1 MAIQKYY
8 STTKTSANTFITNM
22 ESNDYSKM
30 LDFVAKD
37 MDNVTGNSVYG
48 QLVTRTDKFTVYMN
62 IFMQGLLCHESDSRI
77 NIVNK
82 NILDSETLS
91 EMIVDLRMAIYFD
104 LCKVKREKWLSMI
117 GDVTYADAYNAD
129 TDVFTGMIGSHTHG
143 LCKDR
148 FWAMLR
154 ASSGDIEKRKV
165 FLSKSNGSVSTCYDK
180 IR

>member
-1 MAIQKYY
+1 
-8 STTKTSANTFITNM
+8 M
-22 ESNDYSKM
+22 ESDNILEMTEYISKEM
-30 LDFVAKD
+30 SRFDGKSIHDHLE
-37 MDNVTGNSVYG
+37 
-48 QLVTRTDKFTVYMN
+48 TRIDKNTVNMN
-62 IFMQGLLCHESDSRI
+62 IFMQALLCHESESRI

-82 NILDSETLS
+82 SVLDRTTLS

-129 TDVFTGMIGSHTHG
+129 TDVFTNMIGSHTHG

-154 ASSGDIEKRKV
+154 ASKDDIDKKKV
-165 FLSKSNGSVSTCYDK
+165 FLTKSNCTVSICYDR